1 MGYIS
6 INWDKV
12 EQDVMGTVDVNGG
25 KNYSILVP
33 CCHNE
38 VCNMYF
44 FSCQPKMGKLTKK
57 MQV

>member
-25 KNYSILVP
+25 KDY
-33 CCHNE
+33 
-38 VCNMYF
+38 MYF
-44 FSCQPKMGKLTKK
+44 SALLP
-57 MQV
+57 